1 MKNYLLPTAVLG
13 TIALVSYV
21 SPAAALSPV
30 EIQRIARQTTVQ
42 ITGCDFGSGVI
53 IRKDGNTYS
62 VLTVAHN
69 FQKSG
74 CEIVTADDAKH
85 QTSKAKLFP
94 NKVDLAV
101 VTFTSSKNYPI
112 AKLIDNSD
120 RVEATET
127 IYVSGFPLSTAINT
141 SVFSIVKGDVVANPQ
156 NKQQG
161 KGYSL
166 IYSNNTLPGYSG
178 GPVWNER
185 GELIAI
191 HGQGDID
198 TKLQTTVNDN
208 VRVKTGY
215 NLGITINTF
224 AKLATAAGVNGYT
237 PTKVATVKPKPVE
250 DLLAA
255 ALLEESKGNY
265 QGMLA
270 NADRAISLQERS
282 ANAIDA
288 NNARLY
294 YVRGV
299 AKFQLSDRQGALS
312 DYNKSIAINPKFAQ
326 AQSNRAYVRAEL
338 GDTKGAMEDSNRA
351 ISLDPNLPEAYV
363 NRSLAKFQLGDNR
376 GVLEDATRAIALKPN
391 FAQAYSNR
399 CLAKSELGDDKG
411 AISDCN
417 RALSF
422 NPKLAEA
429 YLNRGLAK
437 FKLGEYQVSIE
448 DANRAIALK
457 PSLVQAYSN
466 IGAAKLALGDNKG
479 SIEACNRALALNP
492 NLAEGYFVRGFAK
505 YQSGDNQGAISD
517 ANRAIA
523 LKPNF
528 AQAYANRGVAKLALG
543 DKKTAIEDLRKSA
556 ALFKQQGK
564 MADYQRIV
572 TAMEQIGS

>member
-1 MKNYLLPTAVLG
+1 MKNYLLPTALLG
-13 TIALVSYV
+13 TIALISYV
-21 SPAAALSPV
+21 SPAVALSPV

-53 IRKDGNTYS
+53 IRKDGNIYS

-74 CEIVTADDAKH
+74 CEIVTADDTKH

-141 SVFSIVKGDVVANPQ
+141 SVFSIVKGDVVANPP

-178 GPVWNER
+178 GPVWNEL

-224 AKLATAAGVNGYT
+224 AKLATAAGVSGYT

-250 DLLAA
+250 DLLAS

-270 NADRAISLQERS
+270 NADRAI
-282 ANAIDA
+282 AIDA

-312 DYNKSIAINPKFAQ
+312 DYNKSIALNPKFAQ

-376 GVLEDATRAIALKPN
+376 GVIEDATRAIALKPN

-399 CLAKSELGDDKG
+399 ALAKSELGDDKG
-411 AISDCN
+411 AIEDAN
-417 RALSF
+417 RAISI

-429 YLNRGLAK
+429 ILNRGLAK
-437 FKLGEYQVSIE
+437 FKLGEYRVAIE
-448 DANRAIALK
+448 DFNRAIALK

-479 SIEACNRALALNP
+479 SIEECNRALALNP

-505 YQSGDNQGAISD
+505 YQLGDNQGAISD
-517 ANRAIA
+517 ASRAIS

-556 ALFKQQGK
+556 TLFKQQGK

>member
-1 MKNYLLPTAVLG
+1 MKNYLLPTVLFG
-13 TIALVSYV
+13 TIALISNVT
-21 SPAAALSPV
+21 PAVALSPV

-74 CEIVTADDAKH
+74 CEIVTADDTKH

-101 VTFTSSKNYPI
+101 VTFTSSNNYPI

-141 SVFSIVKGDVVANPQ
+141 SVFSIVKGDVVANPPT
-156 NKQQG
+156 KQQG

-178 GPVWNER
+178 GPVWNEK

-198 TKLQTTVNDN
+198 TKLQTTVNDG

-224 AKLATAAGVNGYT
+224 AKLATAAGVSGYT
-237 PTKVATVKPKPVE
+237 PTIAVAAVKPKPVE
-250 DLLAA
+250 DLLAS

-270 NADRAISLQERS
+270 NADRAI
-282 ANAIDA
+282 AIDS

-299 AKFQLSDRQGALS
+299 AKLQLSDRQGALS
-312 DYNKSIAINPKFAQ
+312 DYNKSIALNPNFAQ
-326 AQSNRAYVRAEL
+326 AHSNRAYVRAEL
-338 GDTKGAMEDSNRA
+338 GDINGAMADSNRA
-351 ISLDPNLPEAYV
+351 IEIDPNLPEAFV

-376 GVLEDATRAIALKPN
+376 GVLEDASRAIALKPN

-399 CLAKSELGDDKG
+399 ALAKSELDDNKG
-411 AISDCN
+411 AIEDAN
-417 RALSF
+417 RAISL
-422 NPKLAEA
+422 NPKLAES

-437 FKLGEYQVSIE
+437 FKLGEYQVAIA
-448 DANRAIALK
+448 DFNRALALK
-457 PSLVQAYSN
+457 ATLVQAHSN

-479 SIEACNRALALNP
+479 AIDACNRALALNP

-505 YQSGDNQGAISD
+505 YQNGDNQGAISD
-517 ANRAIA
+517 SSRSIA

-543 DKKTAIEDLRKSA
+543 EKKTAMEDLRKSA

-564 MADYQRIV
+564 MADYKRIV
-572 TAMEQIGS
+572 TAIEQIGF

>member
-1 MKNYLLPTAVLG
+1 MKNYLLPPALLG

-53 IRKDGNTYS
+53 IRKDGDTYS

-74 CEIVTADDAKH
+74 CEIVTADDSKH

-101 VTFTSSKNYPI
+101 VTFTSNKAYPV

-141 SVFSIVKGDVVANPQ
+141 SVFSIVKGDVVANPP

-224 AKLATAAGVNGYT
+224 TKLATVAGVSGYT
-237 PTKVATVKPKPVE
+237 PTKVATAKPKPVE
-250 DLLAA
+250 DLLAT

-270 NADRAISLQERS
+270 NADRAI
-282 ANAIDA
+282 AIDS

-376 GVLEDATRAIALKPN
+376 GVIEDANRAIALKPN

-411 AISDCN
+411 AIDDCN

-429 YLNRGLAK
+429 ILNRGLAK
-437 FKLGEYQVSIE
+437 FKLGEYRVAI
-448 DANRAIALK
+448 DDFNRAIALK

-479 SIEACNRALALNP
+479 SIDACNRALALNP

-517 ANRAIA
+517 ASRAIS
-523 LKPNF
+523 LKPSF

-543 DKKTAIEDLRKSA
+543 DKKTAMEDLRKSA

-564 MADYQRIV
+564 MADYQRII

>member
-1 MKNYLLPTAVLG
+1 MKNYLLPTALLG

-74 CEIVTADDAKH
+74 CEIVTADDTKH

-94 NKVDLAV
+94 NRVDLAV
-101 VTFTSSKNYPI
+101 VTFASNKNYPI

-141 SVFSIVKGDVVANPQ
+141 SVFSIVKGDVVANPPT
-156 NKQQG
+156 KQQG

-224 AKLATAAGVNGYT
+224 AKLATAAGVSGYT
-237 PTKVATVKPKPVE
+237 PTKVAAVKPKPVE
-250 DLLAA
+250 DLLAS

-270 NADRAISLQERS
+270 NADRAI
-282 ANAIDA
+282 AIDS

-312 DYNKSIAINPKFAQ
+312 DYNKSIALNPNFAQ
-326 AQSNRAYVRAEL
+326 AHSNRAYVRAEL
-338 GDTKGAMEDSNRA
+338 GDTKGTIEDSNRA
-351 ISLDPNLPEAYV
+351 IRLDPNLPEAYV

-376 GVLEDATRAIALKPN
+376 GVIEDANRAIALRPN

-399 CLAKSELGDDKG
+399 ALAKSELGDDKG
-411 AISDCN
+411 AIEDAN
-417 RALSF
+417 RAISF

-437 FKLGEYQVSIE
+437 FKLSEYQSSIE
-448 DANRAIALK
+448 DSNRAITLK

-466 IGAAKLALGDNKG
+466 IGAAKLALGDNQG
-479 SIEACNRALALNP
+479 SIDACNRALALNP

-505 YQSGDNQGAISD
+505 YQSGDNRGAISD
-517 ANRAIA
+517 ASRAIA

-528 AQAYANRGVAKLALG
+528 AQAYANRGVAKLVLG
-543 DKKTAIEDLRKSA
+543 DKKTAMEDLRKSA